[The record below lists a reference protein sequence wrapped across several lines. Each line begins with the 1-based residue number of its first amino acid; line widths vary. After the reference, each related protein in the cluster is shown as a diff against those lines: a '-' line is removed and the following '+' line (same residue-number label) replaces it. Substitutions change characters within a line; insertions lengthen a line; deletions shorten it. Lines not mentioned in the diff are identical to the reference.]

1 MMKSP
6 FGLRRSDREVSIRYG
21 VSEPKSIR
29 WSINVPEFAAT
40 MTFQVVYRAKQTELT
55 TGERAHALAETM
67 VAILRGSPKV
77 KTLEIQCDSV
87 GDIEPLDNDDGLTQL
102 RIKP

>member
-1 MMKSP
+1 MN
-6 FGLRRSDREVSIRYG
+6 
-21 VSEPKSIR
+21 EPKSIQ

-67 VAILRGSPKV
+67 VAILRGSPRV
-77 KTLEIQCDSV
+77 KTVEIECDSV
-87 GDIEPLDNDDGLTQL
+87 SNIEPLDDNHSLT
-102 RIKP
+102 

>member
-1 MMKSP
+1 MVAVAWSK
-6 FGLRRSDREVSIRYG
+6 R
-21 VSEPKSIR
+21 KSIR
-29 WSINVPEFAAT
+29 WSINVSEFATT

-67 VAILRGSPKV
+67 VAILRGSPRV
-77 KTLEIQCDSV
+77 KAVEIRCESV
-87 GDIEPLDNDDGLTQL
+87 GNIEPLDNNQGLTQL

>member
-1 MMKSP
+1 M
-6 FGLRRSDREVSIRYG
+6 VA
-21 VSEPKSIR
+21 VAWSERKSIR
-29 WSINVPEFAAT
+29 WSVNVPEFATT

-67 VAILRGSPKV
+67 VAILRGSPKFKAV
-77 KTLEIQCDSV
+77 EIQCDSV
-87 GDIEPLDNDDGLTQL
+87 DNIEPLDDNEGLAQL

>member
-1 MMKSP
+1 MVAVA
-6 FGLRRSDREVSIRYG
+6 L
-21 VSEPKSIR
+21 SERKSIG
-29 WSINVPEFAAT
+29 WSINVPQFAAT

-55 TGERAHALAETM
+55 TGERAHAMAETM

-77 KTLEIQCDSV
+77 KAVEIQCDSV
-87 GDIEPLDNDDGLTQL
+87 GNIEPLDNNHGLSHL

>member
-1 MMKSP
+1 MMEPP

-21 VSEPKSIR
+21 VSEPKSIQ

-40 MTFQVVYRAKQTELT
+40 MTLQVVYRAKQTELT
-55 TGERAHALAETM
+55 TGERAQALAETM
-67 VAILRGSPKV
+67 VAILRDSPRV
-77 KTLEIQCDSV
+77 KAVEIQCEDVGSV
-87 GDIEPLDNDDGLTQL
+87 ELLDDNDDLTEL

>member
-1 MMKSP
+1 MMAVA
-6 FGLRRSDREVSIRYG
+6 L
-21 VSEPKSIR
+21 SERKSIR

-67 VAILRGSPKV
+67 VAILRGSPRV
-77 KTLEIQCDSV
+77 KAVEIQCDSV
-87 GDIEPLDNDDGLTQL
+87 GKVELLDDNDGLTQL